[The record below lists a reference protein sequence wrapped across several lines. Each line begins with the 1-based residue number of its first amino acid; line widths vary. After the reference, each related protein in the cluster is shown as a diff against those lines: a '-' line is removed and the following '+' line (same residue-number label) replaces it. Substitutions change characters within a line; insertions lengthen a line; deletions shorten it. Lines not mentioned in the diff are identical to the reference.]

1 MKKLV
6 SKLRNNKP
14 LKIIYNLLK
23 GIVTIIL
30 LLALAVIII
39 QRVTNNELA
48 LGGYRIYTVVTP
60 SMTPEY
66 KIGDILISKEV
77 DPNEIKIGDDVVYLG
92 KEGDFEEK
100 IVTHRVIRISKD
112 KETNK
117 LKFVTKGINNIIEDP
132 EINED
137 QLYGT
142 IAHKTIFLSFISRIM
157 TSMVGSFVVFAII
170 TLFVSIQ
177 IVINIF
183 FNEDDEDDDEDN
195 GETKNNSSKEEI
207 EEL

>member
-77 DPNEIKIGDDVVYLG
+77 DPNEIEIGDDVVYLG